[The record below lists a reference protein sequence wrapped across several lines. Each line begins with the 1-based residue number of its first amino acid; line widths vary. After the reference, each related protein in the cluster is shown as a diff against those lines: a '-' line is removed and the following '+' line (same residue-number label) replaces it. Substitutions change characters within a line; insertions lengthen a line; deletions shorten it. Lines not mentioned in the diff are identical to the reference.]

1 MIPFHL
7 LQRCFALSLLLATV
21 SQASAQTNYYGTNG
35 TEYAL
40 TGTAPGNHIYP
51 DLAISSTNGF
61 LVWQDNVTDG
71 SGWGISACHLD
82 STYSAASTFR
92 VNRIGTNNQEH
103 ARVAMLHNGGAV
115 FVWQGGA
122 HGFQHIYAE
131 FLTPT
136 NTFVTTNDI
145 LIDSFTNYFQIA
157 PTVAVLTNGNVVILW
172 SSYDQA
178 GTNSMQDIYG
188 QIMTPTGT
196 FVGTNFLVN
205 QFTSYNQ
212 RTPAVAAL
220 SNGGFVATWISE
232 QEVTAVGSYGSNTV
246 YSSAGS
252 VATPSVSAYARLF
265 SPAGAALGSE
275 FKVETDSNPCADP
288 AVAGAA
294 DGSYLIVWG
303 EYNQADSTNGW
314 DIYARSFTNSTGGSV
329 AVVNTRLYGDQY
341 GPRISNIGLDY
352 LVTWTSLG
360 QDGSREGVYGQ
371 FLHNNGAAVGTEF
384 RVNTTTA
391 GSQMQAA
398 PASDGVAQF
407 LVLWSGVNYTNTPV
421 NFDLYAQRY
430 ANAAAVLNP
439 MSAPFVWAPFTLSN
453 NIYQPRLTVTWPSV
467 LGLSVSNYQVFLD
480 GSATPAGIVT
490 SNQWTM
496 TAANGLTTNAT
507 HFFAVNYVVTGGRS
521 APLSATNSGTTW
533 SGLNWGGIPYEW
545 MAEYFG
551 GYVNGKYTTRYWPAA
566 STVLAPGFT
575 LTQVFV
581 SGGSPLDSTT
591 WLQGNLIQTS
601 QGLFLSWNTQAGA
614 TYQVQNTVNFQSWS
628 NVGSPRFAAG
638 ASDSI
643 YIGGSS
649 AGFYRVVL
657 LRQ

>member
-7 LQRCFALSLLLATV
+7 LQRCFALGLLLAAI
-21 SQASAQTNYYGTNG
+21 SQVSAQTNYYGTNG

-252 VATPSVSAYARLF
+252 AATPSVSAYARLF

-467 LGLSVSNYQVFLD
+467 LGLSVSNYQVFVD